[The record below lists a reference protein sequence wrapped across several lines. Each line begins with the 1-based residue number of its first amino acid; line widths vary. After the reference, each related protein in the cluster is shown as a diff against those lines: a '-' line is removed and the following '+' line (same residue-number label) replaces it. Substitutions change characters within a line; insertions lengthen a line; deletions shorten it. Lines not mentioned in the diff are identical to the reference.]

1 MREREK
7 KRYFNIPKEPKR
19 RKTKELR
26 TEEIKIKK
34 NIARCRT

>member
-34 NIARCRT
+34 KYSKM